1 MVLKCFEAEEGMI
14 RIDWSR
20 LMDLIKDV
28 SSQQFITAPS
38 VVAASH
44 SDRCDNYGASWWLVI
59 ETCFVHFSSTLVLP
73 MVGWEQR
80 FCSTISLWVIIPYK
94 TKATLSLTTSYK
106 SLFPTKSSSLQNDQG
121 LWTLPNLVGPT
132 SIPTKGRFSYNVPGI
147 RPFFFY
153 NFHAFL
159 RFVGNPTLPF
169 L

>member
-1 MVLKCFEAEEGMI
+1 
-14 RIDWSR
+14 
-20 LMDLIKDV
+20 
-28 SSQQFITAPS
+28 
-38 VVAASH
+38 
-44 SDRCDNYGASWWLVI
+44 
-59 ETCFVHFSSTLVLP
+59 

-132 SIPTKGRFSYNVPGI
+132 SIPTKGRYSYNVPGI